1 MDDRPGAGQKRRR
14 GGRGNGR
21 PMGDGRR
28 ALGLADRLGPQGG
41 VVKSAVVSVT
51 VDPPVDREKVRARV
65 GLMRVWNLIS
75 VKYEMHGS
83 SLVLAE
89 LTVGKTPCLLCRPAR
104 SCSGCFPR

>member
-1 MDDRPGAGQKRRR
+1 MRPDFRPSRDMNDRPGAGQKRRR

-51 VDPPVDREKVRARV
+51 VEPPVDREKVLGRGEAR
-65 GLMRVWNLIS
+65 RVWKPI
-75 VKYEMHGS
+75 
-83 SLVLAE
+83 
-89 LTVGKTPCLLCRPAR
+89 
-104 SCSGCFPR
+104 